1 MSRLIP
7 FPLLLL
13 MALVL
18 GLAGGCQPD
27 CEISAHCEIGMA
39 CQDGSCVQASC
50 RTSQDCS
57 IEQYCS
63 EERGMCEAGCE
74 TDRDCFS
81 FHRCSEGSCVNH
93 GCRSTVLDCGMGEFC
108 NDLTGEC
115 YPAAGPYCREC
126 NGDED
131 CGGGANRCVRV
142 GGVGLYC
149 GVDCSAGQECPR
161 GYSCSSVIDA
171 VGNPVAF
178 QCITAC
184 WEL

>member
-1 MSRLIP
+1 MEQFCS
-7 FPLLLL
+7 
-13 MALVL
+13 VEQ
-18 GLAGGCQPD
+18 GTCQ
-27 CEISAHCEIGMA
+27 
-39 CQDGSCVQASC
+39 
-50 RTSQDCS
+50 
-57 IEQYCS
+57 
-63 EERGMCEAGCE
+63 AGCE

-81 FHRCSEGSCVNH
+81 YHRCEEGSCVNH
-93 GCRSTVLDCGMGEFC
+93 GCRSTVLDCAMGEFC
-108 NDLTGEC
+108 NNLTGEC

-131 CGGGANRCVRV
+131 CGGGANRCVRI

-161 GYSCSSVIDA
+161 GYNCSSVVDA

-178 QCITAC
+178 QCVTAC